1 MKLVHHQLTSQ
12 GNREI
17 NQDCMAYR
25 VDPDFA
31 LFVVADGLGGHHAG
45 EKASRFFCHGLIKN
59 AEAFARLMEN
69 KPGVTMALWIDAAVE
84 EMRNLFAGDPAALE
98 AHTTCAI
105 LYLDKNQVLT
115 AHCGDSRVYR
125 LNPREVLWRTRDH
138 SIPQA
143 LLEEGKITESE
154 MGGHPEQN
162 CLRRSINV
170 AAGHQSEIAVYPA
183 AEAGETFILCSD
195 GFWENVKAQ
204 EFLQLAQPESG
215 INELGKAAKL
225 SLLRA
230 NGKSDNITVQWVRCL
245 SL

>member
-1 MKLVHHQLTSQ
+1 MKLAYHQLTSQ
-12 GNREI
+12 GDREI

-25 VDPDFA
+25 VDDDFA
-31 LFVVADGLGGHHAG
+31 VFVVADGLGGHQAG

-59 AEAFARLMEN
+59 ADAYAGLIDARPAAAMS
-69 KPGVTMALWIDAAVE
+69 LWIDAAVE
-84 EMRNLFAGDPAALE
+84 EMRNLFEDDPLALG

-105 LYLDKNQVLT
+105 LYLDKKRVLT

-125 LNPREVLWRTRDH
+125 LNPREIVWRTRDH
-138 SIPQA
+138 SVLQG
-143 LLEEGKITESE
+143 LLEEGKITEIE

-162 CLRRSINV
+162 CLLRSINV
-170 AAGHQSEIAVYPA
+170 AKGHESEINAYPA
-183 AEAGETFILCSD
+183 ARSGDTFVLCSD

-204 EFLQLAQPESG
+204 ELLQLAQPDSG

-245 SL
+245 SP

>member
-59 AEAFARLMEN
+59 AGLFVGLMDSG
-69 KPGVTMALWIDAAVE
+69 PAGTMALWIDAAID
-84 EMRNLFAGDPAALE
+84 EMRELFGDDPAALE

-105 LYLDKNQVLT
+105 LYLDQKQVLT

-125 LNPREVLWRTRDH
+125 LNPREVVWRTRDH
-138 SIPQA
+138 SVPQA
-143 LLEEGKITESE
+143 LLEEGRISESE

-162 CLRRSINV
+162 CLRRSIGV
-170 AAGHQSEIAVYPA
+170 AKGHQSEIAVYPA
-183 AEAGETFILCSD
+183 VEAGETFILCSD
-195 GFWENVKAQ
+195 GFWGNVKAQ

-245 SL
+245 SP